1 MDARA
6 RRKRTH
12 WRQKRAEKA
21 QEQAAMRDQLLKT
34 LYLQRASEGI
44 RDDVLK
50 EIVFCEGKQ
59 VAKSKKS

>member
-6 RRKRTH
+6 RRKRTC

-21 QEQAAMRDQLLKT
+21 QEQAAIRDQLLKT
-34 LYLQRASEGI
+34 LYHQRACEGI

-50 EIVFCEGKQ
+50 EIVFREG
-59 VAKSKKS
+59 